1 MKERTS
7 TGQEDSGAARRDVAL
22 PSAPVDPRAAPVVA
36 FDLLP
41 AIDLRDG
48 RVVRLRQGDFG
59 RETAYSD
66 DPVAVATAFA
76 DAGAR
81 WLHLVDLDGA
91 RLGTPR
97 QFETIARIVEAVG
110 ERLAVEIAGG
120 LRSEGAVA
128 AALALGARRVIV
140 GTAVLRDAG
149 LAATLVTRHGAERI
163 AASLDVRAG
172 RVAGHG
178 WDPGADGDAV
188 EEVLVRLALAGI
200 RTFEVTAIERDGEL
214 SGPDVELLRSLV
226 ALGRGEIVASAGI
239 RSVEDLRTVRELGC
253 RGAIV
258 GRALYEGDLDLA
270 DALAALDG
278 TAGE

>member
-1 MKERTS
+1 VTDRAS
-7 TGQEDSGAARRDVAL
+7 TGADDAPTTGAAGA
-22 PSAPVDPRAAPVVA
+22 PASAPFEV
-36 FDLLP
+36 LP
-41 AIDLRDG
+41 AIDLREG
-48 RVVRLRQGDFG
+48 RVVRLRQGDFA

-66 DPVAVATAFA
+66 DPVATAVAFA

-81 WLHLVDLDGA
+81 WLHVVDLDGA

-97 QFETIARIVEAVG
+97 QFETIAAIVETVG
-110 ERLAVEIAGG
+110 GRLSVEIAGG

-128 AALALGARRVIV
+128 AALAVGARRVVV
-140 GTAVLRDAG
+140 GTAVLHDAQ
-149 LAATLVTRHGAERI
+149 LAATLVTRHGADHI
-163 AASLDVRAG
+163 VVSLDVRAG

-188 EEVLVRLALAGI
+188 EAVLVRLADVGV

-214 SGPDVELLRSLV
+214 SGPDIRLLQSLV
-226 ALGRGEIVASAGI
+226 TLDPGEIVASAGI
-239 RSVEDLRTVRELGC
+239 RSVSDLRALRALGC

-258 GRALYEGDLDLA
+258 GRALYDGELRLE